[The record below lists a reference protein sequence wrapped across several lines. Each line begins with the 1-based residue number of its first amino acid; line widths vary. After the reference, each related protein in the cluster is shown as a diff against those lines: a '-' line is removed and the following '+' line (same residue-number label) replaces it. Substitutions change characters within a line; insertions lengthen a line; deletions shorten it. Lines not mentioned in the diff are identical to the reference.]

1 MRYFTNNIN
10 RSSKME
16 SVENALIKYIEELSE
31 CELNE
36 LQILYAKFNNSLM
49 QSYNEKIQ
57 AIQNNIDSQLSYYG
71 KIEDY
76 QSEKEEILNKY
87 SNEFQKIY
95 DQRNLQFV
103 NILSEIQEIQSNQ
116 KIALVNFE
124 IIAKKMKEDIDDE
137 VFDSYDKKLEALV
150 TKYDG
155 YEAIILECKKKMD
168 ECLESAKDDFDNIV
182 KYRNENLAVTVKSN
196 FIIEFIN
203 KLLSKFLGKS
213 KFKTQVVEKMNDELL
228 DIEKENNETVE
239 IINEQTINLISK
251 IEEVRDQ
258 INLEFKVATE

>member
-1 MRYFTNNIN
+1 
-10 RSSKME
+10 ME
-16 SVENALIKYIEELSE
+16 SVENRLIKYIQELSE
-31 CELNE
+31 DELNE
-36 LQILYAKFNNSLM
+36 IQILYAKFNNSLM
-49 QSYNEKIQ
+49 ESYNEKIQ
-57 AIQNNIDSQLSYYG
+57 SIESNIDSQIAYYG
-71 KIEDY
+71 KKVEECK
-76 QSEKEEILNKY
+76 SEKEEILSKY
-87 SNEFQKIY
+87 TNEFQKIY
-95 DQRNLQFV
+95 DQRNLQYV

-124 IIAKKMKEDIDDE
+124 VIAKKMKEDIDDE
-137 VFDSYDKKLEALV
+137 LFDSYDKKLEALV

-155 YEAIILECKKKMD
+155 YEAIISECKNKLQ
-168 ECLESAKDDFDNIV
+168 ECIESAKDDFDNIV
-182 KYRNENLAVTVKSN
+182 KYRNESLTVTAKSN